1 MSEEAEGQKAIFE
14 YSLNNLAAVV
24 EKAAGAAAAEHLFH
38 GAENGPT
45 PMFPEEDDEGDDT
58 QGESHTGRVM
68 GQNVV

>member
-1 MSEEAEGQKAIFE
+1 M
-14 YSLNNLAAVV
+14 
-24 EKAAGAAAAEHLFH
+24 EKAAGAAAAVHLFH

-68 GQNVV
+68 GQNVIKGLSFVGKLHFVGTPT